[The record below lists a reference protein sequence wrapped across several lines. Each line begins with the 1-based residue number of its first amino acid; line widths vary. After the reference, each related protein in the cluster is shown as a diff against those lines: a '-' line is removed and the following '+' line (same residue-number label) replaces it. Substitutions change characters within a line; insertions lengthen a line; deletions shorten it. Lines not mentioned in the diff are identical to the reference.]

1 MRSFTHGARAK
12 HNRTTH
18 ACDFQFAIQDQIYI
32 KSAASE
38 DVDLCLECF
47 SVGVEIK
54 DVKKTD
60 GKHPHRNN
68 CNYRVMERLDFP
80 IIVDDWSAREELAL
94 LDGIDTY
101 GIG

>member
-1 MRSFTHGARAK
+1 VL
-12 HNRTTH
+12 
-18 ACDFQFAIQDQIYI
+18 QDQIYI

-54 DVKKTD
+54 DVNKTD